1 MDRYTYGIKSDK
13 IRKQI
18 RKEDYDSVVKI
29 ADTIEWKEVRDAH
42 MLTKVAMAYEKVG
55 QYDRAIDLMLLAYAQ
70 VPSASRYLYRIADL
84 YIKAGD
90 AREAEAHYNMYREDM
105 PDENMCNLL
114 KYRILTLEKAPLEDR
129 IEALEAFI
137 NDELDEEWG
146 YRLAELY
153 RENGEIDKCA
163 RLCSQVILYFGE
175 GEYVDK
181 ALDLKE
187 RVVGLTPEQQRHR
200 DNKQEFID
208 RLNRVIT
215 GDYSEDS
222 FEEDYALETADADPG
237 ESGLRVTEAAEG
249 SDVEEVS
256 EEVQSEEVQYED
268 ATEEVPDEV
277 LPDDGYRYSA
287 EESAEEPTAG
297 MNGYA
302 AEEPT
307 SGMNEYAAEE
317 PTAGMNGYAAEEPAA
332 DMYGDT
338 AGEWGTE
345 DADMYG
351 GAADESDSAIYGR
364 ADDGSSEYE
373 YGDETEDRPFGTPA
387 EEVLDDTSEA
397 AADHQS
403 DGMTGVKAEYGF
415 DKISGDAFE
424 ENELGVEDVEGYD
437 AERNDGF
444 GFGRVVEET
453 ESIEAGEP
461 EDIGINEPEGIDAAG
476 SESIEATKPESIVE
490 TESESIEETEAEN
503 IEAAGPEGFESSDKY
518 GTEGR
523 TVADSDVS
531 FEKRDKSKKGD
542 DALSRLV
549 SFFFDAPETASRK
562 DKERDE
568 NSGLVSDSDTYGEQM
583 VLPLEEAAVE
593 EPTVETAAEAVVVE
607 EAAVEVPVAETVAE
621 EAAVTAV
628 IEEVK
633 EEPAAEAAAEEAAA
647 PAEAAAEAAAVA
659 AEAEIKEEPA
669 AKTAAEAVVVEEAVA
684 EVPVAEEAAV
694 TAVIEEVKEEPA
706 AEAAAEAAAVAAE
719 AVAEVS
725 TVETVAEKAA
735 AEETAVADAEM
746 NALAAEASQTTEKAE
761 GLEMEAV
768 SVPKKTST
776 RAPRKRK
783 TAKSESSGKKKTAA
797 KSGAEEEAANIKGVD
812 AETEAPAQTAV
823 ETEASDKTDAGAEAP
838 AKKKRATKP
847 RSPRK
852 GKKAAKAEAS
862 DVAETVNV
870 PADAGSVKEAMP
882 ENALFSAAA
891 SKAATSEA
899 AAVSEVVT
907 ASEEATNET
916 AAVSEAATS
925 EAVTASEAATSD
937 AAAVSEAATNEQ
949 TAVSEADTLS
959 AADVGCDPQVD
970 IQKSSEE
977 FLSQV
982 LPASRKT
989 VEPVVLAQM
998 ELPGTKAAAV
1008 AASADGNVQA
1018 KTGNIDG
1025 TGFAAGTEA
1034 AETEAAE
1041 TMIAGED
1048 ENIESSY
1055 SEESAKM
1062 VTEVDPETLSDAA
1075 KEAMAA
1081 RIEEEKQKK
1090 ASASRTF
1097 EAILDKHREVGL
1109 RKEGQQDMKVLFI
1122 SANPSDDGVSMAVM
1136 ALREFYARK
1145 GEKPPVASKIDAVK
1159 LNGKGLLS
1167 SMPRLEGR
1175 NLVIEHGGALEDSI
1189 LKEIAQVSNF
1199 DAPEKHFAI
1208 IDTPSAIIKLRK
1220 RYDAAEKEL
1229 LFEHQQLDEDKD
1241 DFDDID
1247 ILDISLDDSTA
1258 KEEQASN
1265 EAAKTHADFVTR
1277 RIDEASKAAPLIDE
1291 GQGVK
1296 FTDEVKPEYTSEVS
1310 ETADKTDSSKYG
1322 DNGKAEAYAD
1332 ESAGAEAAAE
1342 AGKSAGAEAAA
1353 EAGKSAEPEAG
1364 TAAGESAEP
1373 EAEAAAGESA
1383 EPEAEAAADKSAEPE
1398 AEAVADE
1405 AVESDGEGAAGEQAD
1420 YEKADETGKI
1430 KKPSPISAIKVPDFK
1445 KPWAPAD
1452 KLKEEGESGE
1462 DVEADTDDDE
1472 ELEFDSDQIL
1482 EEETFFKY
1490 VMQYAKRIDC
1500 YVEPSAVEA
1509 IRRQIETMVDEGDL
1523 LTVEEAEMMVEDA
1536 ADAAEKLSIASIFG
1550 SRYTKEGLLIL
1561 KGRHFVH

>member
-1 MDRYTYGIKSDK
+1 M
-13 IRKQI
+13 
-18 RKEDYDSVVKI
+18 
-29 ADTIEWKEVRDAH
+29 
-42 MLTKVAMAYEKVG
+42 
-55 QYDRAIDLMLLAYAQ
+55 
-70 VPSASRYLYRIADL
+70 
-84 YIKAGD
+84 
-90 AREAEAHYNMYREDM
+90 
-105 PDENMCNLL
+105 
-114 KYRILTLEKAPLEDR
+114 
-129 IEALEAFI
+129 
-137 NDELDEEWG
+137 
-146 YRLAELY
+146 
-153 RENGEIDKCA
+153 
-163 RLCSQVILYFGE
+163 
-175 GEYVDK
+175 
-181 ALDLKE
+181 
-187 RVVGLTPEQQRHR
+187 
-200 DNKQEFID
+200 
-208 RLNRVIT
+208 
-215 GDYSEDS
+215 
-222 FEEDYALETADADPG
+222 
-237 ESGLRVTEAAEG
+237 
-249 SDVEEVS
+249 
-256 EEVQSEEVQYED
+256 
-268 ATEEVPDEV
+268 
-277 LPDDGYRYSA
+277 
-287 EESAEEPTAG
+287 
-297 MNGYA
+297 
-302 AEEPT
+302 
-307 SGMNEYAAEE
+307 
-317 PTAGMNGYAAEEPAA
+317 
-332 DMYGDT
+332 
-338 AGEWGTE
+338 
-345 DADMYG
+345 
-351 GAADESDSAIYGR
+351 
-364 ADDGSSEYE
+364 
-373 YGDETEDRPFGTPA
+373 
-387 EEVLDDTSEA
+387 
-397 AADHQS
+397 
-403 DGMTGVKAEYGF
+403 
-415 DKISGDAFE
+415 
-424 ENELGVEDVEGYD
+424 
-437 AERNDGF
+437 
-444 GFGRVVEET
+444 
-453 ESIEAGEP
+453 
-461 EDIGINEPEGIDAAG
+461 
-476 SESIEATKPESIVE
+476 
-490 TESESIEETEAEN
+490 
-503 IEAAGPEGFESSDKY
+503 
-518 GTEGR
+518 
-523 TVADSDVS
+523 
-531 FEKRDKSKKGD
+531 
-542 DALSRLV
+542 
-549 SFFFDAPETASRK
+549 
-562 DKERDE
+562 
-568 NSGLVSDSDTYGEQM
+568 
-583 VLPLEEAAVE
+583 
-593 EPTVETAAEAVVVE
+593 
-607 EAAVEVPVAETVAE
+607 
-621 EAAVTAV
+621 
-628 IEEVK
+628 
-633 EEPAAEAAAEEAAA
+633 
-647 PAEAAAEAAAVA
+647 
-659 AEAEIKEEPA
+659 
-669 AKTAAEAVVVEEAVA
+669 
-684 EVPVAEEAAV
+684 
-694 TAVIEEVKEEPA
+694 
-706 AEAAAEAAAVAAE
+706 
-719 AVAEVS
+719 
-725 TVETVAEKAA
+725 
-735 AEETAVADAEM
+735 
-746 NALAAEASQTTEKAE
+746 
-761 GLEMEAV
+761 
-768 SVPKKTST
+768 
-776 RAPRKRK
+776 
-783 TAKSESSGKKKTAA
+783 
-797 KSGAEEEAANIKGVD
+797 
-812 AETEAPAQTAV
+812 
-823 ETEASDKTDAGAEAP
+823 
-838 AKKKRATKP
+838 
-847 RSPRK
+847 
-852 GKKAAKAEAS
+852 
-862 DVAETVNV
+862 
-870 PADAGSVKEAMP
+870 
-882 ENALFSAAA
+882 
-891 SKAATSEA
+891 
-899 AAVSEVVT
+899 
-907 ASEEATNET
+907 
-916 AAVSEAATS
+916 
-925 EAVTASEAATSD
+925 
-937 AAAVSEAATNEQ
+937 
-949 TAVSEADTLS
+949 
-959 AADVGCDPQVD
+959 D

-1025 TGFAAGTEA
+1025 TGFAAGTET
-1034 AETEAAE
+1034 AETEVAE

-1296 FTDEVKPEYTSEVS
+1296 FTDEGKPEYTSEVS
-1310 ETADKTDSSKYG
+1310 ETADKTDLNKYG

>member
-105 PDENMCNLL
+105 PDDNMCNLL

-222 FEEDYALETADADPG
+222 FEEDYAPETADADPG

-256 EEVQSEEVQYED
+256 EEVQSEEAQPEEMQYED
-268 ATEEVPDEV
+268 ATEEVPEEV

-287 EESAEEPTAG
+287 EESAEEPTV
-297 MNGYA
+297 
-302 AEEPT
+302 
-307 SGMNEYAAEE
+307 
-317 PTAGMNGYAAEEPAA
+317 GMNGYAAEEPAA

-373 YGDETEDRPFGTPA
+373 HGDETEDRPFGTPA

-490 TESESIEETEAEN
+490 TESESIEETEAES

-518 GTEGR
+518 GTEGK
-523 TVADSDVS
+523 TVDDSDVS

-593 EPTVETAAEAVVVE
+593 EPAVETAAEAVVVE
-607 EAAVEVPVAETVAE
+607 EAAVEAPVAETVAE

-633 EEPAAEAAAEEAAA
+633 EEPAAEAAA
-647 PAEAAAEAAAVA
+647 
-659 AEAEIKEEPA
+659 
-669 AKTAAEAVVVEEAVA
+669 
-684 EVPVAEEAAV
+684 AEEAS
-694 TAVIEEVKEEPA
+694 
-706 AEAAAEAAAVAAE
+706 VAAE

-761 GLEMEAV
+761 GLETEAV

-870 PADAGSVKEAMP
+870 PADAGSVKEAML
-882 ENALFSAAA
+882 ENALLSAAA

-916 AAVSEAATS
+916 
-925 EAVTASEAATSD
+925 
-937 AAAVSEAATNEQ
+937 AAVSEAATNEQ

-1291 GQGVK
+1291 GQGAK
-1296 FTDEVKPEYTSEVS
+1296 FTDEGKPEYTSEVS

-1342 AGKSAGAEAAA
+1342 AG
-1353 EAGKSAEPEAG
+1353 
-1364 TAAGESAEP
+1364 
-1373 EAEAAAGESA
+1373 
-1383 EPEAEAAADKSAEPE
+1383 KSAEPE

>member
-1 MDRYTYGIKSDK
+1 M
-13 IRKQI
+13 
-18 RKEDYDSVVKI
+18 
-29 ADTIEWKEVRDAH
+29 
-42 MLTKVAMAYEKVG
+42 
-55 QYDRAIDLMLLAYAQ
+55 
-70 VPSASRYLYRIADL
+70 
-84 YIKAGD
+84 
-90 AREAEAHYNMYREDM
+90 
-105 PDENMCNLL
+105 
-114 KYRILTLEKAPLEDR
+114 
-129 IEALEAFI
+129 
-137 NDELDEEWG
+137 
-146 YRLAELY
+146 
-153 RENGEIDKCA
+153 
-163 RLCSQVILYFGE
+163 
-175 GEYVDK
+175 
-181 ALDLKE
+181 
-187 RVVGLTPEQQRHR
+187 
-200 DNKQEFID
+200 
-208 RLNRVIT
+208 
-215 GDYSEDS
+215 
-222 FEEDYALETADADPG
+222 
-237 ESGLRVTEAAEG
+237 
-249 SDVEEVS
+249 
-256 EEVQSEEVQYED
+256 
-268 ATEEVPDEV
+268 EVP
-277 LPDDGYRYSA
+277 
-287 EESAEEPTAG
+287 
-297 MNGYA
+297 
-302 AEEPT
+302 
-307 SGMNEYAAEE
+307 
-317 PTAGMNGYAAEEPAA
+317 
-332 DMYGDT
+332 
-338 AGEWGTE
+338 
-345 DADMYG
+345 
-351 GAADESDSAIYGR
+351 
-364 ADDGSSEYE
+364 
-373 YGDETEDRPFGTPA
+373 
-387 EEVLDDTSEA
+387 
-397 AADHQS
+397 
-403 DGMTGVKAEYGF
+403 
-415 DKISGDAFE
+415 
-424 ENELGVEDVEGYD
+424 
-437 AERNDGF
+437 
-444 GFGRVVEET
+444 
-453 ESIEAGEP
+453 
-461 EDIGINEPEGIDAAG
+461 
-476 SESIEATKPESIVE
+476 
-490 TESESIEETEAEN
+490 
-503 IEAAGPEGFESSDKY
+503 
-518 GTEGR
+518 
-523 TVADSDVS
+523 
-531 FEKRDKSKKGD
+531 
-542 DALSRLV
+542 
-549 SFFFDAPETASRK
+549 
-562 DKERDE
+562 
-568 NSGLVSDSDTYGEQM
+568 
-583 VLPLEEAAVE
+583 
-593 EPTVETAAEAVVVE
+593 
-607 EAAVEVPVAETVAE
+607 
-621 EAAVTAV
+621 
-628 IEEVK
+628 
-633 EEPAAEAAAEEAAA
+633 
-647 PAEAAAEAAAVA
+647 
-659 AEAEIKEEPA
+659 
-669 AKTAAEAVVVEEAVA
+669 
-684 EVPVAEEAAV
+684 
-694 TAVIEEVKEEPA
+694 
-706 AEAAAEAAAVAAE
+706 
-719 AVAEVS
+719 

-761 GLEMEAV
+761 GLETEAV

-783 TAKSESSGKKKTAA
+783 TAKSESSGKKKTVA

-882 ENALFSAAA
+882 ENALLSAAA
-891 SKAATSEA
+891 SEA

-907 ASEEATNET
+907 AGEAATNET

-925 EAVTASEAATSD
+925 DAAAASKAATSE

-1025 TGFAAGTEA
+1025 TGFAAG
-1034 AETEAAE
+1034 TEAAE

-1145 GEKPPVASKIDAVK
+1145 GEKPPVASKVDAVK

-1220 RYDAAEKEL
+1220 RYDATEKEL

-1296 FTDEVKPEYTSEVS
+1296 FTDEGKPEYTSEVS

-1342 AGKSAGAEAAA
+1342 AGKSVGAEAAAEAGKSAGAEAAA

-1364 TAAGESAEP
+1364 T
-1373 EAEAAAGESA
+1373 AAGESA

>member
-1 MDRYTYGIKSDK
+1 
-13 IRKQI
+13 
-18 RKEDYDSVVKI
+18 
-29 ADTIEWKEVRDAH
+29 
-42 MLTKVAMAYEKVG
+42 
-55 QYDRAIDLMLLAYAQ
+55 
-70 VPSASRYLYRIADL
+70 
-84 YIKAGD
+84 
-90 AREAEAHYNMYREDM
+90 M
-105 PDENMCNLL
+105 P
-114 KYRILTLEKAPLEDR
+114 
-129 IEALEAFI
+129 
-137 NDELDEEWG
+137 
-146 YRLAELY
+146 
-153 RENGEIDKCA
+153 
-163 RLCSQVILYFGE
+163 
-175 GEYVDK
+175 
-181 ALDLKE
+181 
-187 RVVGLTPEQQRHR
+187 
-200 DNKQEFID
+200 
-208 RLNRVIT
+208 
-215 GDYSEDS
+215 
-222 FEEDYALETADADPG
+222 
-237 ESGLRVTEAAEG
+237 
-249 SDVEEVS
+249 
-256 EEVQSEEVQYED
+256 
-268 ATEEVPDEV
+268 
-277 LPDDGYRYSA
+277 
-287 EESAEEPTAG
+287 
-297 MNGYA
+297 
-302 AEEPT
+302 
-307 SGMNEYAAEE
+307 
-317 PTAGMNGYAAEEPAA
+317 
-332 DMYGDT
+332 
-338 AGEWGTE
+338 
-345 DADMYG
+345 
-351 GAADESDSAIYGR
+351 
-364 ADDGSSEYE
+364 
-373 YGDETEDRPFGTPA
+373 
-387 EEVLDDTSEA
+387 
-397 AADHQS
+397 
-403 DGMTGVKAEYGF
+403 
-415 DKISGDAFE
+415 
-424 ENELGVEDVEGYD
+424 
-437 AERNDGF
+437 
-444 GFGRVVEET
+444 
-453 ESIEAGEP
+453 
-461 EDIGINEPEGIDAAG
+461 
-476 SESIEATKPESIVE
+476 
-490 TESESIEETEAEN
+490 
-503 IEAAGPEGFESSDKY
+503 
-518 GTEGR
+518 
-523 TVADSDVS
+523 
-531 FEKRDKSKKGD
+531 
-542 DALSRLV
+542 
-549 SFFFDAPETASRK
+549 
-562 DKERDE
+562 
-568 NSGLVSDSDTYGEQM
+568 
-583 VLPLEEAAVE
+583 
-593 EPTVETAAEAVVVE
+593 
-607 EAAVEVPVAETVAE
+607 
-621 EAAVTAV
+621 
-628 IEEVK
+628 
-633 EEPAAEAAAEEAAA
+633 
-647 PAEAAAEAAAVA
+647 
-659 AEAEIKEEPA
+659 
-669 AKTAAEAVVVEEAVA
+669 
-684 EVPVAEEAAV
+684 
-694 TAVIEEVKEEPA
+694 
-706 AEAAAEAAAVAAE
+706 
-719 AVAEVS
+719 

-761 GLEMEAV
+761 GLETEAV

-882 ENALFSAAA
+882 ENALLSAAA

-899 AAVSEVVT
+899 AAVSEAATSEQT
-907 ASEEATNET
+907 AVSEAATNET
-916 AAVSEAATS
+916 AAVSEAATN
-925 EAVTASEAATSD
+925 ETAAASKAATSE

-1296 FTDEVKPEYTSEVS
+1296 FTDEGKPEYTSEVS

-1342 AGKSAGAEAAA
+1342 AGKSVGAEAAA

-1364 TAAGESAEP
+1364 TAAGE
-1373 EAEAAAGESA
+1373 
-1383 EPEAEAAADKSAEPE
+1383 SAEPE